1 MIRRFIITAGMA
13 IAALAAVVG
22 ASAPVSAQT
31 SEAPSASASP
41 TCYGETCEG
50 QSPISANCT
59 SGSVSLASIV
69 LLGAGA
75 RQFLVDHRYSAS
87 CGTTWTRVTDI
98 NQPDCYYSLT
108 AWHEGINNSTGA
120 RTRTASVSS
129 GDACSASTTTMSKAG
144 KSTRACGYSSWEGLT
159 HCTAWK

>member
-1 MIRRFIITAGMA
+1 MQRRLITTAGTA

-22 ASAPVSAQT
+22 ASAPVFAQT
-31 SEAPSASASP
+31 SEASPGPASP

-50 QSPISANCT
+50 QNPLSTNCT
-59 SGSVSLASIV
+59 TGSVSLTSIV

-75 RQFLVDHRYSAS
+75 RQFLVDLRFSSS

-120 RTRTASVSS
+120 KTRTASVSS

-144 KSTRACGYSSWEGLT
+144 KSTRACGHSSWEGLD